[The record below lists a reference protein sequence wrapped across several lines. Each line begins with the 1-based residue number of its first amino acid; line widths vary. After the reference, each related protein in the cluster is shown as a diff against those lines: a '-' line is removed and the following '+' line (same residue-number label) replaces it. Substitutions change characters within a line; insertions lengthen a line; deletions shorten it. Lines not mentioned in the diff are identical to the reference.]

1 MRGFLDLLTVAFMGR
16 YRYRPLHLFGGIGL
30 VLGGGGFLILLYL
43 TVLKFGG
50 TGIGGRPLLMLGILL
65 VVIGIQLISLG
76 LVGEMLTNQHEE
88 KAGGAARPYVR
99 EVLR

>member
-1 MRGFLDLLTVAFMGR
+1 
-16 YRYRPLHLFGGIGL
+16 
-30 VLGGGGFLILLYL
+30 
-43 TVLKFGG
+43 
-50 TGIGGRPLLMLGILL
+50 MLGVLL

-88 KAGGAARPYVR
+88 NAGGAARPYVR

>member
-1 MRGFLDLLTVAFMGR
+1 
-16 YRYRPLHLFGGIGL
+16 
-30 VLGGGGFLILLYL
+30 
-43 TVLKFGG
+43 
-50 TGIGGRPLLMLGILL
+50 MLWILL

-88 KAGGAARPYVR
+88 KAGGVARPYVR